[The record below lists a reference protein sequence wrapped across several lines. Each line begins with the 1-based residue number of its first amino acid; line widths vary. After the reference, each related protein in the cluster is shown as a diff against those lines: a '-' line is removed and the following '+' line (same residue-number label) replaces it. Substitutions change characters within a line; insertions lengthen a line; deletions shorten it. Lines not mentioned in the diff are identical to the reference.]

1 MTNYWNSH
9 ENIRKK
15 QNSWSS
21 IIGSAQ
27 QHGAQIGVGEIDIR
41 SINGHHHHD
50 NSKHCSNNKYEN
62 IP

>member
-15 QNSWSS
+15 QNSWSLG
-21 IIGSAQ
+21 IGSVQ
-27 QHGAQIGVGEIDIR
+27 RHGAQIGLGEIDIR
-41 SINGHHHHD
+41 SISNHNHHD
-50 NSKHCSNNKYEN
+50 NFKHCSNNKYEN

>member
-21 IIGSAQ
+21 IIGSVQ
-27 QHGAQIGVGEIDIR
+27 QHGAQIGLGEIDIR
-41 SINGHHHHD
+41 SISDHHHHD
-50 NSKHCSNNKYEN
+50 DKF
-62 IP
+62 